1 MPTKASKLAPSAP
14 LWVSRRSIRQRPFG
28 PYLSCATRLAKMR
41 AACLMLAASIV
52 PKPLQMY
59 FILPKLV
66 IAKLGLGALLVTL
79 SDVRGCVGSR
89 RLGGEGHRGFDETKE
104 RRSIASGAH
113 QCIFAGQRRDC
124 FPCLRFGRSE
134 LRRLAVGIPRL
145 QRTAPPP

>member
-14 LWVSRRSIRQRPFG
+14 LWVSRRSIRQRPLG

-89 RLGGEGHRGFDETKE
+89 RLGDACCRASSADRTGACASFDGF
-104 RRSIASGAH
+104 
-113 QCIFAGQRRDC
+113 
-124 FPCLRFGRSE
+124 
-134 LRRLAVGIPRL
+134 VG
-145 QRTAPPP
+145 